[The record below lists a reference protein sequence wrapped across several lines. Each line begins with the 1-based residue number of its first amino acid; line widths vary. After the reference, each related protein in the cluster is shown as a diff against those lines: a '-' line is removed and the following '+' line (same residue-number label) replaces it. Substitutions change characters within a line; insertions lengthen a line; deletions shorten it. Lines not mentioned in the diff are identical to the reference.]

1 MVGRHPYNDQQVESY
16 GGVFVGTSGVA
27 PSRFLEVAAGLALAA
42 NYLPSTVTLGQWS
55 SLRSLPGD
63 LCRWRGPK
71 GQRVALTFDDGP
83 NRHTTP
89 QMLDRL
95 DELGLRATFFCVGSL
110 VERDGDIVDEIARR
124 GHQVETHGYRHEHHL
139 LRSPRWIVNDLRRA
153 VEVMAQCGHP
163 SSWYRPSYG
172 QATGATLVAAR
183 ALGLR
188 TVLWSSWGREWTT
201 DDPDDVAERIISS
214 LGGGAIILL
223 HDNDELGSPGMW
235 RVGQSSLPRVAAEL
249 ERRELVAV
257 TLDELIDGARSGPH
271 RLGAG
276 HDTVAP
282 SMGSTTP
289 DR

>member
-1 MVGRHPYNDQQVESY
+1 M
-16 GGVFVGTSGVA
+16 A
-27 PSRFLEVAAGLALAA
+27 PSKVVGAAVGLVLAA
-42 NYLPSTVTLGQWS
+42 NYVPSTVTLGQWGP
-55 SLRSLPGD
+55 LRSLPRD

-71 GQRVALTFDDGP
+71 GRRVALTFDDGP

-89 QMLDRL
+89 RLLDRL

-110 VERDGDIVDEIARR
+110 VEREGAVVDEIARR

-153 VEVMAQCGHP
+153 VEVMNGCGHP

-172 QATGATLVAAR
+172 QATGTTLVAAR

-188 TVLWSSWGREWTT
+188 TVLWSSWGREWATN
-201 DDPDDVAERIISS
+201 DPDEVAERVIGG
-214 LGGGAIILL
+214 LGGGAIVLL

-235 RVGQSSLPRVAAEL
+235 RVGHAALPRLAAEL

-257 TLDELIDGARSGPH
+257 TLDELVRGRRSALTRP
-271 RLGAG
+271 AG
-276 HDTVAP
+276 GYETVAP

>member
-1 MVGRHPYNDQQVESY
+1 
-16 GGVFVGTSGVA
+16 
-27 PSRFLEVAAGLALAA
+27 VAAGLTLAA
-42 NYLPSTVTLGQWS
+42 NYGPSTVTLGQWS

-63 LCRWRGPK
+63 ICRWRGPK

-89 QMLDRL
+89 QVLDRL
-95 DELGLRATFFCVGSL
+95 DKLGLRATFFCVGSL
-110 VERDGDIVDEIARR
+110 VERDGEVVDEIARR

-153 VEVMAQCGHP
+153 VEVMAECGHP

-188 TVLWSSWGREWTT
+188 TVLWSSWGREWAT
-201 DDPDDVAERIISS
+201 DDPDEVADRIIGD

-235 RVGQSSLPRVAAEL
+235 RVGHAALPRLAAEL

-257 TLDELIDGARSGPH
+257 TLDELVDGTRSEPH
-271 RLGAG
+271 GLQAATPG
-276 HDTVAP
+276 
-282 SMGSTTP
+282 TTAVTCS
-289 DR
+289 

>member
-1 MVGRHPYNDQQVESY
+1 VGID
-16 GGVFVGTSGVA
+16 GVA
-27 PSRFLEVAAGLALAA
+27 PSRVVGAAVGLALAA
-42 NYLPSTVTLGQWS
+42 NYVPSTVTLGQWS
-55 SLRSLPGD
+55 PLRSLPRD

-71 GQRVALTFDDGP
+71 GRRVALTFDDGP

-89 QMLDRL
+89 HLLDRL

-110 VERDGDIVDEIARR
+110 VERDGDVVGEIARR

-139 LRSPRWIVNDLRRA
+139 LRSPRWIVHDLRQA
-153 VEVMAQCGHP
+153 IEVMAGCGHP

-172 QATGATLVAAR
+172 QATGATLVGAR

-188 TVLWSSWGREWTT
+188 TVLWSSWGREWATN
-201 DDPDDVAERIISS
+201 DPDEVAERVTSR

-235 RVGQSSLPRVAAEL
+235 RVGHAALPRLAAEL

-257 TLDELIDGARSGPH
+257 TLGELVPPRRPEAREASGIEVGA
-271 RLGAG
+271 
-276 HDTVAP
+276 
-282 SMGSTTP
+282 
-289 DR
+289 